1 MIGNPALR
9 GSRVESSAVAPTSPS
24 FPKDLQTPTTVES
37 NSVTPMRHLAGLD
50 GVRAIAI
57 LIVVAYHTLQNVPRP
72 TFAQNL
78 VLHVAA
84 QGWVGVDL
92 FFVLSGFL
100 ITGILLDSRGRDHS
114 LQTFYVRRVLRI
126 LPVYV
131 AYLLFSLF
139 LGVRLGGMHADEV
152 IQLHRNQGWFWSYS
166 VNILIALRS
175 WKASGFSMTHLWSL
189 SVEEQF
195 YVLWPLVVLWTT
207 PATVRRVAIGC
218 VIAAEV
224 FRLIFILAGVGAQV
238 NFFLLPTRMD
248 TLAAGAFLACAFRD
262 ARLWMRVLRARKP
275 VLIASVS
282 ILAAIMVYRHTI
294 AIQEPL
300 EQLLA
305 YPALVGLASVVV
317 CSACV
322 STGWL
327 SNGILR
333 FVAKISYGMYV
344 WHIMILRHVLESALL
359 PDSGSPQ
366 LMWLYYAKILFAAI
380 AGTIVIATLSWYVIE
395 QPFLRL
401 KRFVPYA

>member
-1 MIGNPALR
+1 VIGNTALR
-9 GSRVESSAVAPTSPS
+9 SGDVVSSAGVPTSPS
-24 FPKDLQTPTTVES
+24 QDLQTSTPSES
-37 NSVTPMRHLAGLD
+37 ESATPMRHLAGLD

-78 VLHVAA
+78 LLHVAA

-100 ITGILLDSRGRDHS
+100 ITGILLDTRDRDHPFR
-114 LQTFYVRRVLRI
+114 TFYSRRVLRI

-139 LGVRLGGMHADEV
+139 LGSRLGGMHTDEV
-152 IQLHRNQGWFWSYS
+152 AQLHRNQGWFWSYT

-195 YVLWPLVVLWTT
+195 YVLWPVVVLWTS
-207 PATVRRVAIGC
+207 PPTVRRVAIGC
-218 VIAAEV
+218 VIAAEL

-262 ARLWMRVLRARKP
+262 ARLWTRVLTARRP
-275 VLIASVS
+275 VLIVSAAILASV
-282 ILAAIMVYRHTI
+282 MMYRHTI
-294 AIQEPL
+294 ATQEPL

-305 YPALVGLASVVV
+305 FPAIVGLASVVV

-333 FVAKISYGMYV
+333 FIAKISYGMYV
-344 WHIMILRHVLESALL
+344 WHIMILRHVFESALL
-359 PDSGSPQ
+359 PDSASPQ
-366 LMWLYYAKILFAAI
+366 LMWFYYAKILVAAI
-380 AGTIVIATLSWYVIE
+380 AGTIVIATLSWYMIE

-401 KRFVPYA
+401 KRFAPYA